1 MAAGCSFQ
9 IFKLLANNILRGH
22 AGNWKGNRPPAP
34 SMGNG

>member
-22 AGNWKGNRPPAP
+22 AGNWKGNRAPAP